1 MKTKSSIHGAFGTL
15 GWCLSIITAL
25 VVGCENKYPPSL
37 FDSEWKG
44 NPPPEIVSIL
54 PPNSSFAGIGTITIV
69 GKNFSPQKDHNQVYF
84 NATAAEILAASETE
98 LRVRTPNF
106 VGDSIRVKVSVIGST
121 LFSNVVLYRL
131 ETAVEEYSDI
141 GNFDD
146 VYAMDLDAQENL
158 YVSLSP
164 RKVDKITP
172 DGVRQPYATLP
183 FVRAGGMK
191 VGPGGY
197 LYLTRLS
204 PALYRVPPG
213 GGSAQLFATLP
224 GHLYDL
230 DFDEAGNLYAGGN
243 GNNLY
248 LVRPDGSNKIVAD
261 YPGVYIKAVRV
272 FSGYVYVGGKAAS
285 GEEAV
290 WRNQILPGEALGPKE
305 KVFDWSGRISTTA
318 GILSLTFAKDG
329 DMYIGT
335 DGADAILVVHPDGS
349 SEPLYPG
356 VLEPQSYALSWGNG
370 QFLYANRRSDLPEK
384 RRILRIKM
392 RKEGAPYY
400 GRR

>member
-1 MKTKSSIHGAFGTL
+1 
-15 GWCLSIITAL
+15 
-25 VVGCENKYPPSL
+25 
-37 FDSEWKG
+37 
-44 NPPPEIVSIL
+44 
-54 PPNSSFAGIGTITIV
+54 
-69 GKNFSPQKDHNQVYF
+69 
-84 NATAAEILAASETE
+84 
-98 LRVRTPNF
+98 
-106 VGDSIRVKVSVIGST
+106 
-121 LFSNVVLYRL
+121 
-131 ETAVEEYSDI
+131 
-141 GNFDD
+141 
-146 VYAMDLDAQENL
+146 
-158 YVSLSP
+158 
-164 RKVDKITP
+164 
-172 DGVRQPYATLP
+172 
-183 FVRAGGMK
+183 
-191 VGPGGY
+191 
-197 LYLTRLS
+197 
-204 PALYRVPPG
+204 
-213 GGSAQLFATLP
+213 
-224 GHLYDL
+224 
-230 DFDEAGNLYAGGN
+230 
-243 GNNLY
+243 
-248 LVRPDGSNKIVAD
+248 
-261 YPGVYIKAVRV
+261 V